1 MYEFKKSLI
10 KLLLRSRRV
19 NFYNVKNSTFKKV
32 MDGPNYK
39 INSFGRKN
47 PNKIFYVIKRIKGGG
62 LFSNMLYVL
71 NHLILADK
79 LKAIPV
85 IDMENFTN
93 LYNEKNKIDNSYNSW
108 EYYFEPVSKYK
119 LKEVYKSKFVIFCS
133 EEIFKGQSLSYTENT
148 AQLRRVFL
156 KYIKI
161 KKKFLKEVNNFVKK
175 YKINKSTLG
184 IHWRG
189 TDHKVLP
196 GHPLPPTETQILNAA
211 KKILDKH
218 KLKKIFLITEQN
230 RYFKIFLREY
240 RDKLVYFE
248 SFRSDRLKD
257 FSSEVRKNHKYN
269 LGRES
274 LIETLVLS
282 NTKYL
287 LCSRSNISEFANFIS
302 TSNMKVHEISNGYN
316 SNSIFFSLFKWNLL
330 KFLPNFMGGFKQ

>member
-1 MYEFKKSLI
+1 MYEFKKSLV

-133 EEIFKGQSLSYTENT
+133 EELFKGQSLSYTENT

-161 KKKFLKEVNNFVKK
+161 
-175 YKINKSTLG
+175 
-184 IHWRG
+184 
-189 TDHKVLP
+189 DP
-196 GHPLPPTETQILNAA
+196 
-211 KKILDKH
+211 
-218 KLKKIFLITEQN
+218 
-230 RYFKIFLREY
+230 
-240 RDKLVYFE
+240 
-248 SFRSDRLKD
+248 
-257 FSSEVRKNHKYN
+257 
-269 LGRES
+269 
-274 LIETLVLS
+274 
-282 NTKYL
+282 
-287 LCSRSNISEFANFIS
+287 
-302 TSNMKVHEISNGYN
+302 
-316 SNSIFFSLFKWNLL
+316 
-330 KFLPNFMGGFKQ
+330 